1 MKTQAVSITPLRADV
16 IAGLTTAAVVIPK
29 AIAMAAIAGLPLET
43 GLYTALVPLVV
54 YAATGSSKTLSVT
67 TTSTIAILVAATV
80 AQHAADG
87 DIARTLAVT
96 SALAL
101 MVGGFLLLA
110 GALRLGFLAN
120 FISAPV
126 LTGFKAGIAIVIVV
140 DQIPKLLGIHFAK
153 GNIVQNLAAIVQ
165 HVPDTSLPTLA
176 LASTLLVL
184 IIGLERWLPRAPA
197 PLVAVMIGIAASGFL
212 GLSRSGVEL
221 VGEIRAGLPSVAV
234 PNLALALEVWPE
246 ALGIA
251 LMSFVETVAAGRAFV
266 RPGDAPPVANRELL
280 AVGLANVAGSAF
292 YNMPAGGGTSQT
304 AVNKA
309 AGARTQAAGLVT
321 AATALATLLFLAP
334 LVSLMPQ
341 AALAAVVVATSIGLF
356 KPADFAAILRVRQM
370 EFWWAVAATCGVVL
384 VGTLNGIL
392 VAVALSV
399 LVLFYQANRPPVY
412 VLGRR
417 RSTGVFEALSPTDP
431 DIETFPSLLIM
442 RTEGRIYFANAS
454 RVGEQMW
461 PLVHDSRPRVVALEM
476 SAVPDLEYTAL
487 EAMTAAEAHLKE
499 LGTTLW
505 LVGLNARVR
514 EVIERAPLGRV
525 LGRERIFATLEH
537 AVAAHASAVGQR
549 SAL

>member
-1 MKTQAVSITPLRADV
+1 MPLTSVRADV

-29 AIAMAAIAGLPLET
+29 AMAMAAIAGLALEP
-43 GLYTALVPLVV
+43 GLYTALVPPIV
-54 YAATGSSKTLSVT
+54 YAATGTSKNLSVT
-67 TTSTIAILVAATV
+67 TTSTIAVLVAATV

-87 DIARTLAVT
+87 DSARAMAVA

-110 GALRLGFLAN
+110 GVLRLGFLAN

-140 DQIPKLLGIHFAK
+140 DQLPKLLGIHFGK
-153 GNIVQNLAAIVQ
+153 GSIVQNVAAIVQ

-184 IIGLERWLPRAPA
+184 ISTLGRWLPRAPA
-197 PLVAVMIGIAASGFL
+197 PLVAVVLAIAASGL
-212 GLSRSGVEL
+212 LALDRSGIEL
-221 VGEIRAGLPSVAV
+221 VGDIRAGLPSFTL
-234 PNLALALEVWPE
+234 PNAALALELWP
-246 ALGIA
+246 AAMGIA
-251 LMSFVETVAAGRAFV
+251 LMSFVETVAAGRAFA
-266 RPGDAPPVANRELL
+266 RPGDAPPVPNRELL
-280 AVGLANVAGSAF
+280 AVGLASVAGSAF
-292 YNMPAGGGTSQT
+292 YSMPAGGSTSQT
-304 AVNKA
+304 AVNRA

-334 LVSLMPQ
+334 FVSLMPQ
-341 AALAAVVVATSIGLF
+341 AALAAVVVTTSIGLF
-356 KPADFAAILRVRQM
+356 KPADFVAILRVRQM

-384 VGTLNGIL
+384 LGTLNGIL

-399 LVLFYQANRPPVY
+399 LILFYQANRPPVY

-417 RSTGVFEALSPTDP
+417 RDTGVFEALSPGEP

-442 RTEGRIYFANAS
+442 RTEGRIYFANAF
-454 RVGEQMW
+454 RIGEQMW
-461 PLVHDSRPRVVALEM
+461 PLIQESRPQIVALEM

-487 EAMTAAEAHLKE
+487 CGLTAAETQLRE
-499 LGTTLW
+499 NGTTLW
-505 LVGLNARVR
+505 LVALNAGVR

-525 LGRERIFATLEH
+525 LGRERIFATLDQ
-537 AVAAHASAVGQR
+537 AVAAHANAAEQR